1 MKAAQKA
8 ESDQALQ
15 KQLAARKTKRLY
27 VQPTPCA
34 HTHSLSFS
42 KAKRLYVQPTPS
54 QAPVCSTNLLFE
66 HTPALTLHTCTLQLC
81 GINGMNLFG
90 SNP

>member
-27 VQPTPCA
+27 VQ
-34 HTHSLSFS
+34 
-42 KAKRLYVQPTPS
+42 QP
-54 QAPVCSTNLLFE
+54 
-66 HTPALTLHTCTLQLC
+66 
-81 GINGMNLFG
+81 
-90 SNP
+90 